1 MTKAY
6 STLQIKSVTDTDDER
21 IITGIAT
28 TPSTDRDDDILEPT
42 GAKFALPI
50 PLLWQHSHNQP
61 IGEVTHATVTDQGIE
76 IAAKIAK
83 IDEDGRLKQ
92 RIDEAWQSIK
102 SGLVKCLSVGFKIN
116 EYNYLESSWGLHI
129 KEWEWY
135 ELSVVTVPANADAV
149 ITSVKQIKDAFNANP
164 PPKPKIDKM
173 ASQNKAD
180 EPAPEAKPESPNTSV
195 TLAET
200 TKNPSADGAISLT
213 TNGVLL
219 HDL

>member
-92 RIDEAWQSIK
+92 RIERRGSPSSQGLLSACQLVLKSMNIIIWKALGGYTSKNGNGMNYRSLPFPPMLMQLSQTSSKLKMHLACTCNPPQNHQLTQSSHHQPK
-102 SGLVKCLSVGFKIN
+102 
-116 EYNYLESSWGLHI
+116 
-129 KEWEWY
+129 
-135 ELSVVTVPANADAV
+135 
-149 ITSVKQIKDAFNANP
+149 P
-164 PPKPKIDKM
+164 PPKKATRPM
-173 ASQNKAD
+173 A
-180 EPAPEAKPESPNTSV
+180 
-195 TLAET
+195 
-200 TKNPSADGAISLT
+200 
-213 TNGVLL
+213 VLL
-219 HDL
+219 